1 MKACK
6 IDEIGRIV
14 LVGDGIELSLLEDIS
29 VTTNVDR
36 LFELY
41 FANKGNQ
48 FLLLKVLLTF

>member
-14 LVGDGIELSLLEDIS
+14 LVGDGIELSLLENIS

>member
-14 LVGDGIELSLLEDIS
+14 LVGDGIEL
-29 VTTNVDR
+29 
-36 LFELY
+36 LY

-48 FLLLKVLLTF
+48 FLLLKLLLTFLIISDLVTD